1 MRWHKKNIE
10 GDKIQKNL
18 RKQEF
23 QRQGAGKMVEALKM
37 NWWKKTGWINQIG
50 TEEAQAGPR
59 NGEIISGN
67 TAIG

>member
-1 MRWHKKNIE
+1 
-10 GDKIQKNL
+10 
-18 RKQEF
+18 
-23 QRQGAGKMVEALKM
+23 MVEALKM